1 MNFQLSEE
9 QQMLVDMA
17 RQFAAQQVAP
27 GAEHRD
33 QHSAFPADLIGPLAE
48 QGFLGMLVPEA
59 DGGSEMG
66 YVNYALALAEIAQ
79 ACAATAVTMAVNNLT
94 ASAVATFASADL
106 RAEVLPDLCSGTDGK
121 VGAFALSEPHC
132 GSDAAALR
140 TRADRD
146 GDVYVL
152 NGSKQWITNGAHASW
167 ILVMAR
173 TGEGT
178 KGISA
183 FLVPGDADGLII
195 GPEEKKMGLKGSNTV
210 PLTLE
215 NVRVPER
222 YRVGDEGIG
231 FRIAMDALDGGRIG
245 IGSQA
250 LGIGRAALAEAAR
263 YMEERKAF
271 GKPLNRHQALQFM
284 IADIGTDLEATRLLM
299 LKAASLRDQ
308 GEPMTQAASMC
319 KVFASEACCRAV
331 DSALQIH
338 GGYGYV
344 QDYAI
349 ERLYRDA
356 RVTRIYEGTS
366 EIQRVV
372 ISRNVLKGVS

>member
-1 MNFQLSEE
+1 
-9 QQMLVDMA
+9 MLVDMA
-17 RQFAAQQVAP
+17 RQFAAQQVAR
-27 GAEHRD
+27 AEHRD

-79 ACAATAVTMAVNNLT
+79 ACASTAVTMAVNNLT

-178 KGISA
+178 KGSA

-195 GPEEKKMGLKGSNTV
+195 GLKKWGS
-210 PLTLE
+210 
-215 NVRVPER
+215 
-222 YRVGDEGIG
+222 
-231 FRIAMDALDGGRIG
+231 
-245 IGSQA
+245 
-250 LGIGRAALAEAAR
+250 RAR
-263 YMEERKAF
+263 
-271 GKPLNRHQALQFM
+271 
-284 IADIGTDLEATRLLM
+284 TR
-299 LKAASLRDQ
+299 
-308 GEPMTQAASMC
+308 
-319 KVFASEACCRAV
+319 CR
-331 DSALQIH
+331 
-338 GGYGYV
+338 
-344 QDYAI
+344 
-349 ERLYRDA
+349 
-356 RVTRIYEGTS
+356 
-366 EIQRVV
+366 
-372 ISRNVLKGVS
+372 